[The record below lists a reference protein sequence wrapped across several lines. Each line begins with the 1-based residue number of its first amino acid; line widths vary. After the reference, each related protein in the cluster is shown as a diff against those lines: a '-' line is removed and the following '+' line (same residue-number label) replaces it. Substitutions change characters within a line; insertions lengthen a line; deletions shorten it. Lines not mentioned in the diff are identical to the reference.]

1 MPSCPRPST
10 TLRAAEAVAR
20 SRAILDR
27 RCARRLVAR
36 AGRDERMVPIEQK
49 DQAEESASKTPQNH
63 PLDPAKRPNI
73 LARIRCHLVGSSLKP
88 PSHNAYSSS
97 LGINPCARAVDQSA
111 FIVLG

>member
-63 PLDPAKRPNI
+63 PLDPAKRHKSKSTKRERACHSRQVTRPTAKYETI
-73 LARIRCHLVGSSLKP
+73 SYFGPLRLPDSSARVI
-88 PSHNAYSSS
+88 
-97 LGINPCARAVDQSA
+97 
-111 FIVLG
+111 